1 MIEKLFMF
9 TKAQVSSGIGGI
21 VDYIIMILC
30 TELLG
35 IHYTISIAIGGIIGA
50 IINFS
55 LNKTWTFQSKTSSYK
70 YSSRRQFSRFA
81 IVVINSIAL
90 KAAGTYYFTTFYRID
105 YEISRVITDLIVS
118 IVFNYTLQRH
128 WVFRKERS

>member
-30 TELLG
+30 TELLN

-105 YEISRVITDLIVS
+105 YEISRIITDLIVS

>member
-9 TKAQVSSGIGGI
+9 TKAQVSSGLGGI

-30 TELLG
+30 TELLN

-70 YSSRRQFSRFA
+70 YSSRRQFSRFV

-105 YEISRVITDLIVS
+105 YEISRIITDLIVS

>member
-1 MIEKLFMF
+1 MF

>member
-1 MIEKLFMF
+1 MF
-9 TKAQVSSGIGGI
+9 TKAQVSSGLGGI

-30 TELLG
+30 TELLN

-70 YSSRRQFSRFA
+70 YSSRRQFSRFV

-105 YEISRVITDLIVS
+105 YEISRIITDLIVS

>member
-30 TELLG
+30 TELLN

-55 LNKTWTFQSKTSSYK
+55 LNKTWAFQSKTSSYK